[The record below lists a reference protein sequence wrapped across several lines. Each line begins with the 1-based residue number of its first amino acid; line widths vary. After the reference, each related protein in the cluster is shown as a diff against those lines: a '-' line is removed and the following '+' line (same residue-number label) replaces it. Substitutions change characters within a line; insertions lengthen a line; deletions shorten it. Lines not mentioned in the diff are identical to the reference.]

1 MTKNQKILLD
11 ELHYILWLNMDTLKL
26 SCSRLCVGNFIG
38 RTPLNLA
45 AKKGHFEVAKLFITE
60 LLATK
65 LLISD
70 PLLL

>member
-1 MTKNQKILLD
+1 MIRC
-11 ELHYILWLNMDTLKL
+11 LKL
-26 SCSRLCVGNFIG
+26 SKNPRDFME
-38 RTPLNLA
+38 RTPLHLA
-45 AKKGHFEVAKLFITE
+45 AKKGHFEVAKLFVTE